1 MQILYMIR
9 AVVKEQLEK
18 CQFADLNNY
27 DANTN
32 TFIIKKYSLQTY
44 EINRCYLVKLPGTVV
59 GNNDSVLA
67 ANWNNGSC
75 PSTQYLKIYISK
87 ILGNMIYV
95 DSIGFD
101 FDNNKDLNIMW
112 SGWLQTESLTQIAAL

>member
-1 MQILYMIR
+1 MIR
-9 AVVKEQLEK
+9 PLIKEQLEK

-32 TFIIKKYSLQTY
+32 TFLIRKYSKPTY
-44 EINRCYLVKLPGTVV
+44 ELNNCYLVRVPVSIVNKQ
-59 GNNDSVLA
+59 DSVLA
-67 ANWNNGSC
+67 VNWNNGNC
-75 PSTQYLKIYISK
+75 PKVQYLKIYVSK

-101 FDNNKDLNIMW
+101 FNTKQDLNMMW
-112 SGWLQTESLTQIAAL
+112 SGWLDTQQLTQIAVL